1 MPVLNPIPPTDLNN
15 LDKSFRAPL
24 DAADGGATPG
34 RRGEL
39 GFPLYLAFVPFRPDA
54 SDGGPRR
61 PRAGGKISRGPPLWA
76 SHASRRV
83 PCLLV
88 SYKPLASQK
97 TSVKLLLLKAL
108 CADCSGCEFVL
119 THLLRAQ
126 QPSRLA
132 PLLELHPSSSTSVCY
147 LGDAT
152 CSDDAIAAP

>member
-1 MPVLNPIPPTDLNN
+1 MEARLKIARAAIGPLGDLNN

-88 SYKPLASQK
+88 PLQGASY
-97 TSVKLLLLKAL
+97 
-108 CADCSGCEFVL
+108 
-119 THLLRAQ
+119 
-126 QPSRLA
+126 SRN
-132 PLLELHPSSSTSVCY
+132 ST
-147 LGDAT
+147 
-152 CSDDAIAAP
+152 